1 MVEVSFINKNAV
13 LRIRDVYPG
22 SEFFSSHI
30 LNQKLFMSSR
40 KYDPGCSSRIRIRPR
55 PDPGVKKA
63 PDPAS
68 GCATLIKSCVA
79 LHLLLQALG
88 KKGPGVKKVK
98 TFYCM
103 NSARQRHESGPRLVL
118 IHAILLIID
127 YTDDNSD
134 AYLLLLDKSE
144 LDMAGRGH
152 VGVDP

>member
-1 MVEVSFINKNAV
+1 MEVSFINKK
-13 LRIRDVYPG
+13 
-22 SEFFSSHI
+22 SSVA
-30 LNQKLFMSSR
+30 
-40 KYDPGCSSRIRIRPR
+40 DPGCLSRIRIFSI
-55 PDPGVKKA
+55 PDPGVNTA

-68 GCATLIKSCVA
+68 GSATLQKRCVA

-98 TFYCM
+98 TFCCM

-127 YTDDNSD
+127 FTDENCD

-152 VGVDP
+152 VGVDPETRMDHEHTVICNVGTVLSRN